1 MTPASF
7 SGGGAGPRILFFSG
21 GSALRETAREL
32 AQTNRN
38 TIHLITS
45 FDSGGS
51 SATLRQ
57 AFAMPAVGDARSR
70 IMALAEDHR
79 EGNPEIFT
87 LFAYRLPDYEPA
99 KTLMAELVRL
109 VRGSHPLLRQIP
121 DPTNGIIREHLAWFA
136 LHMPAD
142 FPLAG
147 ANVGNLV
154 LTAGYLRN
162 KRRLGPVLALFS
174 RLVRARGLVRTIVE
188 DNLHLAVRLTSGE
201 VLIGQHTFTGKEA
214 PGITSPITDIWLAEP
229 GRASA
234 PVTPAITPRI
244 AKLIRS
250 AACIC
255 YPVGSFYSSVVANL
269 LPKGVG
275 RAIAECPGPKIF
287 IPNLGTD
294 PELAGHSLAIQI
306 EHLLRPLLADA
317 PGAKPSDFLS
327 LVIVDREKGCYPG
340 DLPEHPLKS
349 LGIGLAHFPLVV
361 EGKGPLA
368 HPCALAA
375 AIRQAAAGGL
385 S

>member
-1 MTPASF
+1 
-7 SGGGAGPRILFFSG
+7 
-21 GSALRETAREL
+21 
-32 AQTNRN
+32 
-38 TIHLITS
+38 
-45 FDSGGS
+45 
-51 SATLRQ
+51 
-57 AFAMPAVGDARSR
+57 
-70 IMALAEDHR
+70 
-79 EGNPEIFT
+79 
-87 LFAYRLPDYEPA
+87 
-99 KTLMAELVRL
+99 
-109 VRGSHPLLRQIP
+109 
-121 DPTNGIIREHLAWFA
+121 
-136 LHMPAD
+136 
-142 FPLAG
+142 
-147 ANVGNLV
+147 
-154 LTAGYLRN
+154 
-162 KRRLGPVLALFS
+162 
-174 RLVRARGLVRTIVE
+174 
-188 DNLHLAVRLTSGE
+188 
-201 VLIGQHTFTGKEA
+201 
-214 PGITSPITDIWLAEP
+214 
-229 GRASA
+229 
-234 PVTPAITPRI
+234 
-244 AKLIRS
+244 
-250 AACIC
+250 
-255 YPVGSFYSSVVANL
+255 VGSFYSSVVANL